1 MISHLSTEKR
11 RPVIR
16 RLNLTL
22 DRQSPPDCR
31 RSDREGP
38 ICKAHAMAQH
48 VESPLEPFLT
58 VHAAFE
64 RAARRWGNR
73 PFLQILAETAAV
85 YDIASGEMTFAE
97 ALTDVERLRDGY
109 AKAGYQPG
117 QRVMLLVE
125 NRPAFFLHW
134 FALNALGLSVVPV
147 NPDLRAAE
155 LEYMAGHA
163 EPALAV
169 AIRSRIAELRAVSQR
184 SGVNFPVMALDEA
197 PPAPGRSHALGASEP
212 LLREAAML
220 YTSGTTGK
228 PKGCILTNLYFL
240 NAGKWYAEA
249 GGLCALNTDGERML
263 TPLPI
268 FHMNAMAY
276 SLMAMVAVGGCLTVL
291 DRFHP
296 HSWRASVRES
306 RATCLHY
313 LGVMPSIL
321 MGAPESDADR
331 LHGVRFGFGAGVDR
345 KLQVPFEA
353 RFGFPLVEAW
363 AMTETGAG
371 AVIAANQEP
380 RKIGM
385 NCFGR
390 PGADIDVRIVDD
402 NGADQPANQPGEMLV
417 RRKGAD
423 PRYGFFDGYHK
434 NETATEEAWKDGWFH
449 TGDIVMR
456 DADGDILFI
465 DRKKNVIRRSGENIS
480 AVEVESVLGRY
491 PGIVAAAVAAVPDA
505 LRGDEVFACLAIE
518 GSGSEALARAIVNW
532 CLTQLAYYKAPG
544 YVAFVPQLPLTS
556 TQKIQRSEL
565 KALAARLLDD
575 PATIDTR
582 ALKKRQ
588 AQ

>member
-1 MISHLSTEKR
+1 MDK
-11 RPVIR
+11 
-16 RLNLTL
+16 
-22 DRQSPPDCR
+22 
-31 RSDREGP
+31 
-38 ICKAHAMAQH
+38 HAD
-48 VESPLEPFLT
+48 SPLEPFASVYT
-58 VHAAFE
+58 AFA
-64 RAARRWGNR
+64 RAARRWPDR
-73 PFLQILAETAAV
+73 PFLYVLAETAAT
-85 YDIASGEMTFAE
+85 YGIAEGETTFDQ
-97 ALTDVERLRDGY
+97 ALTEIERLRDGY
-109 AKAGYQPG
+109 ARAGYQAG
-117 QRVMLLVE
+117 GRVMLLLE

-134 FALNALGLSVVPV
+134 LALNALGLSVVPV

-155 LEYMAGHA
+155 LEYMAAHA
-163 EPALAV
+163 EPVLAV
-169 AIRSRIAELRAVSQR
+169 AIASRITELRAVSER
-184 SGVNFPVMALDEA
+184 SGVNFPVMTPDET
-197 PPAPGRSHALGASEP
+197 PPAPGRSRAPVTSEA

-220 YTSGTTGK
+220 YTSGTTGR

-276 SLMAMVAVGGCLTVL
+276 SLMAMVAVGGCLCVL

-296 HSWRASVRES
+296 RSWWASIKES

-345 KLQVPFEA
+345 KLQAPFEA

-371 AVIAANQEP
+371 AVIAANREP

-390 PGADIDVRIVDD
+390 PGAGIDLRIIDD
-402 NGADQPANQPGEMLV
+402 DGNDQPADQPGEMLV
-417 RRKGAD
+417 RRKDPD
-423 PRYGFFDGYHK
+423 PRYGFFAGYHK
-434 NETATEEAWKDGWFH
+434 NEAATEEAWAGGWFH
-449 TGDIVMR
+449 TGDIVVR
-456 DADGDILFI
+456 DADGDIMFV

-480 AVEVESVLGRY
+480 AVEVESVLGRH
-491 PGIVAAAVAAVPDA
+491 PGVVAAAVAAVPDA
-505 LRGDEVFACLAIE
+505 LRGDEVFACLVIDTA
-518 GSGSEALARAIVNW
+518 GSEKLAHDIVGW
-532 CLTQLAYYKAPG
+532 CLTELAYYKAPG
-544 YVAFVPQLPLTS
+544 YVAFVADLPLTS

-565 KALAARLLDD
+565 RALAMT
-575 PATIDTR
+575 PAP
-582 ALKKRQ
+582 
-588 AQ
+588 